1 MKWRVAVLLAL
12 PVAVGSSLFAGCRA
26 RSVAQN
32 NRAEPKFVV
41 TPLAQQLRELDSIQ
55 ALLHKGPDQAGLLD
69 ASSARTKSSGWPRQ
83 QRQVVDESAQPDSE
97 GGRIRS
103 SFGSSSRY
111 ALLRDSILQPVPVP
125 APVAPAPVSLP
136 VEALTPLWAIAPLAG
151 ATFVTQATVTAAVV
165 PEPDAPTLL
174 ATGIALLLPL
184 AFFRRRAARRS
195 GSGTG

>member
-1 MKWRVAVLLAL
+1 
-12 PVAVGSSLFAGCRA
+12 
-26 RSVAQN
+26 
-32 NRAEPKFVV
+32 V

-55 ALLHKGPDQAGLLD
+55 ALLHQGPDGAGLLD
-69 ASSARTKSSGWPRQ
+69 SSNARSKSTGWPRQ

-103 SFGSSSRY
+103 SFGTSARY
-111 ALLRDSILQPVPVP
+111 ALVRDSILQPVPVP

-165 PEPDAPTLL
+165 PEPDTPMLL
-174 ATGIALLLPL
+174 AAGIALLVAL
-184 AFFRRRAARRS
+184 AFIRRRADRRS
-195 GSGTG
+195 GSCAG